1 MLKHYHGR
9 MPHAM
14 GEGSRIAFFGGSF
27 DPPHC
32 GHLAV
37 ARAAQAALQL
47 DRVLFA
53 PVAAQPLKPHG
64 AGAGLEHRL
73 AMTRLAIAGHA
84 GLELSLADAPDPSGA
99 APSPNYTI
107 DTLDRLRRD
116 LPSDSKLFC
125 LMGADSFLG
134 LRHWHRGAEIPFAA
148 PLIVAARPGQ
158 SLADLGAALPSGLSL
173 TGGVAAESESEPL
186 AMRTYVLR
194 NASGEV
200 APFYVLPSL
209 HMDISASQ
217 IRSEIRRGARS
228 IPSLLPG
235 SVARYIT
242 EHALYR

>member
-1 MLKHYHGR
+1 
-9 MPHAM
+9 M
-14 GEGSRIAFFGGSF
+14 GAGPRIAFFGGSF
-27 DPPHC
+27 DPPHN

-37 ARAAQAALQL
+37 ARAAQAALKL

-64 AGAGLEHRL
+64 AGAGFEHRL
-73 AMTRLAIAGHA
+73 AMTRLAIVGHA
-84 GLELSLADAPDPSGA
+84 GLELSLADAPGPSGST
-99 APSPNYTI
+99 PSPNYTI
-107 DTLDRLRRD
+107 DTLDRLRHD
-116 LPSDSKLFC
+116 LPPGSALFC
-125 LMGADSFLG
+125 LMGADSFLS
-134 LRHWHRGAEIPFAA
+134 LRHWHRGAEIPFAS

-173 TGGVAAESESEPL
+173 SGGIPAESESEPL
-186 AMRTYVLR
+186 AIRTYVLR
-194 NASGEV
+194 NASGAV

-217 IRSEIRRGARS
+217 IRSEIRLGAHS

-235 SVARYIT
+235 SVARYIA

>member
-1 MLKHYHGR
+1 
-9 MPHAM
+9 M
-14 GEGSRIAFFGGSF
+14 GAGPRIAFFGGSF
-27 DPPHC
+27 DPPHN

-37 ARAAQAALQL
+37 AHAAQAALQL
-47 DRVLFA
+47 DRILFA

-64 AGAGLEHRL
+64 TGAGFEHRL
-73 AMTRLAIAGHA
+73 AMTRLAIVGQA
-84 GLELSLADAPDPSGA
+84 GLELSLADAPGPPG
-99 APSPNYTI
+99 PPPNPNYTI
-107 DTLDRLRRD
+107 DTLDRLRHD
-116 LPSDSKLFC
+116 LPAGSALFC
-125 LMGADSFLG
+125 LMGADSFLS

-173 TGGVAAESESEPL
+173 TGEVAAEHDPEPL
-186 AMRTYVLR
+186 AMRTYTLR
-194 NASGEV
+194 NTCCEV
-200 APFYVLPSL
+200 APFYVLPTL

-217 IRSEIRRGARS
+217 IRSEIRRGAHS